1 MNGFPGDTGAPPEP
15 AATGARP
22 AAPKASPLA
31 LQLVLGFVAGI
42 LAILS
47 FHQFGIGVMH
57 ALHWPVAQ
65 PYRMTPVAPFG
76 IPNIVSLALWGGVW
90 GVVLHFVE
98 LRLAR
103 GPGGYWVGATLF
115 GMVGPTLVLWFV
127 VLPVRHLP
135 VAFGLQLPNLLVA
148 PIANAMWG
156 FGTAF
161 FLTLL
166 PGHARR
172 AR

>member
-1 MNGFPGDTGAPPEP
+1 M
-15 AATGARP
+15 
-22 AAPKASPLA
+22 
-31 LQLVLGFVAGI
+31 LGFVAGV

-57 ALHWPVAQ
+57 ALHWPVAA
-65 PYRMTPVAPFG
+65 PYRMTPVALGLPG
-76 IPNIVSLALWGGVW
+76 IVALALWGGAW
-90 GVVLHFVE
+90 GVVLGITE

-103 GPGGYWVGATLF
+103 TPGGYWLGATLF
-115 GMVGPTLVLWFV
+115 GMIVPTLVLWCV
-127 VLPVRHLP
+127 VLPLRHLP
-135 VAFGLQLPNLLVA
+135 VAFGFEWRELFVA
-148 PIANAMWG
+148 PIANALWG

-166 PGHARR
+166 PGHAPR